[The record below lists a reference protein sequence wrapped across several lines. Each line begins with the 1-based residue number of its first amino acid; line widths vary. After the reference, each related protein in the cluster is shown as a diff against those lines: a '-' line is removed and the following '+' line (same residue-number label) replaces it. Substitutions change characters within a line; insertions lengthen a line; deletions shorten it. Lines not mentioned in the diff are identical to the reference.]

1 MQPKAQSVSLVLT
14 SNPKS
19 LKFSSNEVG
28 PKMVTVKVVDLAGRL
43 VPGTLLTYE
52 ILNSNGIPPAT
63 GIFKTAN
70 SGSGKSSPNNA
81 TLDIKIEL
89 ATTPTAD
96 ETYSLD
102 VSSDS
107 SNTLRIP
114 IALEGGVIG
123 DVDPSQC
130 DDSD

>member
-28 PKMVTVKVVDLAGRL
+28 PKIVTVKVVDLAGQL
-43 VPGTLLTYE
+43 VPDTLLTYE
-52 ILNSNGIPPAT
+52 ILNSNDIPPAP

-70 SGSGKSSPNNA
+70 SGTGKSSPNNA

-114 IALEGGVIG
+114 IALETAVIG
-123 DVDPSQC
+123 EPAPSQC